1 MLLNI
6 HCSSKSR
13 LWSRSET
20 GGKEGPYPPE
30 TSPPPLFPQG
40 LPHRRSYE
48 GGKWPGFCL
57 PILGLPGVSSLHRL
71 TGDRWALS

>member
-13 LWSRSET
+13 LWSRSEM
-20 GGKEGPYPPE
+20 GEKGGPYPPE

-48 GGKWPGFCL
+48 GGWE
-57 PILGLPGVSSLHRL
+57 V
-71 TGDRWALS
+71 A